1 VRVLQLAQACVSFEL
16 VVVNSSDGASVADEG
31 RSAEQNRDANLS
43 WRIAEFESRHQDE
56 SQYRRTKLPTGGM
69 ALAGRVTTELVAGVV
84 VGAFIGWALDNWLGT
99 TPVLMVVFFFIG
111 SAAGMMNVW
120 RALTGRG
127 MAAGFVDEKSSQ
139 AHENLANEHMN
150 RRD

>member
-1 VRVLQLAQACVSFEL
+1 MAIEDRL
-16 VVVNSSDGASVADEG
+16 
-31 RSAEQNRDANLS
+31 AEQKRDADLS
-43 WRIAEFESRHQDE
+43 KRIAEFESKRQEGSRHRQA
-56 SQYRRTKLPTGGM
+56 TLPTGGM

-84 VGAFIGWALDNWLGT
+84 VGTFIGWALDRWLGT
-99 TPVLMVVFFFIG
+99 APALMVVFFFIG

-127 MAAGFVDEKSSQ
+127 MAAGFVDEKSFQ
-139 AHENLANEHMN
+139 ADGNKADEQMS

>member
-1 VRVLQLAQACVSFEL
+1 MV
-16 VVVNSSDGASVADEG
+16 DED
-31 RSAEQNRDANLS
+31 RAAEQTRVVDLS
-43 WRIAEFESRHQDE
+43 KRIAEFEIRQQEERKHRKTQ
-56 SQYRRTKLPTGGM
+56 LPTGGM

-84 VGAFIGWALDNWLGT
+84 VGTFMGWALDNWLGT
-99 TPVLMVVFFFIG
+99 TPTLMVVFFFIG

-127 MAAGFVDEKSSQ
+127 MAAGFVDGKSSPADRDKADEQ
-139 AHENLANEHMN
+139 MN

>member
-1 VRVLQLAQACVSFEL
+1 M
-16 VVVNSSDGASVADEG
+16 ADEVG
-31 RSAEQNRDANLS
+31 EAEQTNDAGLS
-43 WRIAEFESRHQDE
+43 KRIAEFETRQQDKH
-56 SQYRRTKLPTGGM
+56 RFRKAKLPTGGM

-84 VGAFIGWALDNWLGT
+84 VGTFIGWALDNWLST
-99 TPVLMVVFFFIG
+99 TPTLMVVFFFIG

-139 AHENLANEHMN
+139 ADENKADGQIN
-150 RRD
+150 RRY

>member
-1 VRVLQLAQACVSFEL
+1 MEDEDRAAEQTR
-16 VVVNSSDGASVADEG
+16 VAD
-31 RSAEQNRDANLS
+31 LS
-43 WRIAEFESRHQDE
+43 KRIAEFESRQQEERQHMKAQ
-56 SQYRRTKLPTGGM
+56 LPTGGM

-84 VGAFIGWALDNWLGT
+84 VGTFIGWAFDNWLGT
-99 TPVLMVVFFFIG
+99 TPTLMVVFFFIG

-127 MAAGFVDEKSSQ
+127 MAAGFVDEKSSEDGEDAADEQ
-139 AHENLANEHMN
+139 KD